1 MNNPLSLPVS
11 CIADQDVPKNA
22 FYKRALP
29 GRVAPL
35 RQKLTDEVARIV
47 WLYRLHPDTINL
59 PAGKAVSEIDIF
71 LIEQKHNDFPL
82 TLLTDLDNLIPRPTL
97 FLLRYDNWVRLAM
110 RYKEFRGNDNYRPF
124 DRIECTE
131 LLPLTDLRLPLV
143 GQDLDALY
151 ATILGTLS
159 GWHITTLHEY
169 RRAAECKTKIEMLQR
184 EIDALENKI
193 RNEKQFSLQFEL
205 NQQRNK
211 LRRSIEQL
219 KALLPEPQ

>member
-1 MNNPLSLPVS
+1 MNNLLSLPVS

-29 GRVAPL
+29 GRVASL

-82 TLLTDLDNLIPRPTL
+82 TLLADLDNLIPRPTL
-97 FLLRYDNWVRLAM
+97 FLLRYGNWVRLAM
-110 RYKEFRGNDNYRPF
+110 RYKEFRGDDNYRPF

-131 LLPLTDLRLPLV
+131 QLPLTELRLPLA
-143 GQDLDALY
+143 GPDLDALY
-151 ATILGTLS
+151 AAFLGTLS

-169 RRAAECKTKIEMLQR
+169 RLAAEYKTQIEKLQR
-184 EIDALENKI
+184 EEAALGKKI
-193 RNEKQFSLQFEL
+193 GNEKQYPLQLEL
-205 NQQRNK
+205 NKQRKK

-219 KALLPEPQ
+219 EAHLPER

>member
-1 MNNPLSLPVS
+1 M
-11 CIADQDVPKNA
+11 
-22 FYKRALP
+22 
-29 GRVAPL
+29 
-35 RQKLTDEVARIV
+35 RQKLTDEVACIV

-97 FLLRYDNWVRLAM
+97 FLLRYGNWVRLAM
-110 RYKEFRGNDNYRPF
+110 RYKEFCGNDNYRPL

-159 GWHITTLHEY
+159 G
-169 RRAAECKTKIEMLQR
+169 
-184 EIDALENKI
+184 
-193 RNEKQFSLQFEL
+193 
-205 NQQRNK
+205 
-211 LRRSIEQL
+211 
-219 KALLPEPQ
+219 